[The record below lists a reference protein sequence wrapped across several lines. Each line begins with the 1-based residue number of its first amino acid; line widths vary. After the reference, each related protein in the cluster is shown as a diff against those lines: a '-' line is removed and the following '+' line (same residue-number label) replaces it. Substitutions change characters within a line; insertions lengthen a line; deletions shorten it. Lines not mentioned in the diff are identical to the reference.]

1 MEHKAGFVN
10 IIGSPN
16 VGKSTIINQLMGE
29 KLAIVTPKAQ
39 TTRQR
44 LMGIDNEENYQ
55 IVYSDTPG
63 ILKPAYKM
71 QESMLYYVNEALEDA
86 DILIYVTDVIESVD
100 KNKEIL
106 EKITKFSIPLMVL
119 VNKIDLSDEKKVK
132 ELITWWNDFIPKAE
146 TIPVSAIKN
155 FNLSRVKFR
164 ILELLPVSPPYFPK
178 DEITDK
184 TERFITAEIIREKT
198 LLLYKQEIP
207 YSVEVVIEDFKEEKN
222 IIRVRGEI
230 YVTRNS
236 QKAIIIG
243 HKGEAIKKLGTEARK
258 DIETFFNK
266 KIYLELFVKV
276 KKDWRND
283 EKMLRKFGYRF

>member
-44 LMGIDNEENYQ
+44 LLGIDNEENYQ